1 MIDLCSSHVS
11 CRSSTAVLESFMQEE
26 AGSALVEFAVS
37 AIVLFT
43 LVFGILECSRAVYT
57 YHFLANAAQEATR
70 YAMVRGASWT
80 PTCASATSSNCMA
93 SSNNVTAF
101 VQSLASAGITKSN
114 LTVST
119 SWPGTDATGASCH
132 ASSSVPSNTP
142 GCVVAVTTSYSFSYV
157 SPLLPQ
163 KALGLTSTSQVTIVQ

>member
-1 MIDLCSSHVS
+1 MIHLCPSYVPR
-11 CRSSTAVLESFMQEE
+11 RSNTAVLESFVQEE

-37 AIVLFT
+37 AILLFT
-43 LVFGILECSRAVYT
+43 LLFGILECSRAVYT

-80 PTCASATSSNCMA
+80 PACSSATSSNCMA
-93 SSNNVTAF
+93 SSNNVVAF

-119 SWPGTDATGASCH
+119 SWPGTDATGASCL

-142 GCVVAVTTSYSFSYV
+142 GCVVTVTTSYPFSYV

-163 KALGLTSTSQVTIVQ
+163 KALALTSTSQVTIVQ